1 MGLTESKSLTYRD
14 SIEVIRKSIID
25 DTLNVDFLNCINNLP
40 HKPIKLNDDLSCY
53 NIINRDNIGVLLLLL
68 EHIKKNHINI
78 EFNWGDLESGSI
90 PIINI
95 DQLENEIDGI
105 YFITDLGD
113 LKTALTN
120 NTEWYIIGKLK
131 SGIFFTL
138 YLNLNRYH
146 LSKNVSKK
154 GCIQK
159 ILFYNEAKNISSED
173 TYSLIKYKYNN
184 DFFCYLDSL

>member
-53 NIINRDNIGVLLLLL
+53 NIINIDNIGVLLLLL

>member
-1 MGLTESKSLTYRD
+1 M
-14 SIEVIRKSIID
+14 I
-25 DTLNVDFLNCINNLP
+25 LNCINNLP

-154 GCIQK
+154 SCIQK

-173 TYSLIKYKYNN
+173 TYNLIKYKYNN